1 VSNVEPIQQLQQD
14 ISSVQ
19 SVVSSLH
26 SDVRLSSVRD
36 SVEDLHTTV
45 NGLATKVKDLR
56 TRGYAFGKGLE
67 DKAASLA
74 QQWQS
79 LRPTVESQIERQA
92 LDLQYAMQPI
102 ETLLQQLVVRS
113 GDVAG
118 AQPILTQVRAAVSNM
133 QSKVNAAQ
141 SSISGMYDSL
151 QNEVNQFV
159 SSLGEI
165 EWTLGQLAEAS
176 FQLLPSEGAIQ
187 AVQAVWV
194 QGQKETDQ
202 DPRGVLY
209 LTDQRLIFEQKQDIA
224 TKRVLFVVTEKKKV
238 QELKLELRVTQV
250 ESVTAS
256 KRGLLGHEDH
266 LDFAFGSGAS
276 VPLAHLHIDG
286 QDCNRWQALV
296 GRAKSGDFD
305 QERAVAVDQAQVEKA
320 KAAPVQCP
328 NCGGQ
333 LPPVLRGMDLV
344 KCEFCGRVVRL

>member
-1 VSNVEPIQQLQQD
+1 MSNVEPIQQLQQD

-19 SVVSSLH
+19 SGVSSLH

-36 SVEDLHTTV
+36 NVEDLQTKV
-45 NGLATKVKDLR
+45 NGLLTKVKDLR

-67 DKAASLA
+67 DKATALA

-79 LRPTVESQIERQA
+79 LRPSVESQIERQA
-92 LDLQYAMQPI
+92 TDLQYAMYPI
-102 ETLLQQLVVRS
+102 ETLLQQLVARS

-118 AQPILTQVRAAVSNM
+118 AQPVLTQMRGAISNM

-141 SSISGMYDSL
+141 SSINGMYNSL
-151 QNEVNQFV
+151 QNEVNQFA

-176 FQLLPSEGAIQ
+176 FQLLPTEGAIQ
-187 AVQAVWV
+187 AVKAVWV

-202 DPRGVLY
+202 DPAGVLY
-209 LTDQRLIFEQKQDIA
+209 LTDQRLVFEQKQDIA
-224 TKRVLFVVTEKKKV
+224 TKRVLFVVTERKKV
-238 QELKLELRVTQV
+238 QELKLELPITQV
-250 ESVTAS
+250 ESVKAS

-266 LDFAFGSGAS
+266 LEFSFGSGAS
-276 VPLAHLHIDG
+276 VPLAHFHIDG

-305 QERAVAVDQAQVEKA
+305 QERAVGVDQAQVEKA
-320 KAAPVQCP
+320 RAAPVQCP

-333 LPPVLRGMDLV
+333 LPPVLRGMDTI
-344 KCEFCGRVVRL
+344 KCEFCGKVVRL